1 MSEDTPIKAPKSNPD
16 KGKFKINV
24 TFANDGEP
32 REIFVGADGADF
44 RIRRG
49 EDVIVPRTVLHAL
62 DLAIKGVDEVD
73 PNDDTKTIVVQ
84 RKRFAYSIIEAL

>member
-1 MSEDTPIKAPKSNPD
+1 MSEDTKQAPKVNPN

-32 REIFVGADGADF
+32 REIFVGADGTDF

-49 EDVIVPRTVLHAL
+49 EDVIVPRSVLHAL
-62 DLAIKGVDEVD
+62 DLAIKGVPEQD
-73 PNDDTKTIVVQ
+73 PNDDTKVVTID